1 MSPLTDKATECKIER
16 IWYLSSETID
26 LFSPRD
32 HTEYAWDSVM
42 SQILG
47 RPKMQ
52 VRRKE
57 KQCTKRQKQRG

>member
-52 VRRKE
+52 VRRK
-57 KQCTKRQKQRG
+57 KKAMQ

>member
-47 RPKMQ
+47 RPKM
-52 VRRKE
+52 
-57 KQCTKRQKQRG
+57 